1 MKRFLHLIL
10 YMAISTVA
18 LAQVRVTGC
27 VTNLQNQPV
36 SDVIV
41 KCLSGSKTLA
51 FTTTNGQGN
60 YTLELKEM
68 PKQEAVLLF
77 SHISYEKEEVKI
89 TTPSKSPRG
98 ETSQSDKKLLPSGA
112 FAGGQNA
119 TGGGLRQDMILTP
132 KAISLKEVKV
142 KATPLTMRGDTL
154 SYNLA
159 SFLKK
164 GDVTLEDGLKNLPG
178 VTVSENGAISYMGKG
193 ISNFYIGGLD
203 MLGGRYN
210 LATKN
215 IPAEYA
221 TQVEIM
227 KHHRHRKIDADEE
240 SDKVAINVKLSNKAR
255 FKPFGQPEF
264 GVGYRQTPSP
274 LGEGWGEALYAAG
287 ATEMMFTDNFQ
298 LLASAKYSNN
308 GSFGLY
314 DMVNHYGGDN
324 FGSLATD
331 KLPAWGQEYAGGV
344 GESVYRRN
352 GYGSL
357 NALLKLDS
365 VRQIKANAD
374 YTYDRMTS
382 SGSSESFYFAGG
394 ENLHISESTNPLA
407 KAHRPM
413 FTLKFENNASN
424 RYFSETFSAK
434 AQFLRNESPILTQD
448 PSLSAFSP
456 SAKAPGEGTG
466 RLLIE
471 QNRKATSINLHN
483 NFWATVRLGKK
494 KLSFTSDIGF
504 TRTPS
509 VTLQFSSPQESD
521 MTLETPS
528 QPTNVTSENSS
539 PSGEVGVTECHY
551 EYVSVGR
558 GVVQSAQSTQLNT
571 RHSTSLQIK
580 LGSKWK
586 VDMPIALEANYNFIE
601 TELLKP
607 GVADQSQRMNGWKL
621 VPSVNPS
628 TSWTS
633 RNKKFYASM
642 GANIRLLNLSYLSQ
656 LDNKRTTLVELFAEP
671 HASMRYTISGTS
683 ELNFSSG
690 FNHSAGD
697 IMDLLT
703 TPVQTTYRNTSMASG
718 VIGKSQSWSTSLR
731 YSKQVP
737 FSYFTFGANASYSQG
752 KRNVLSSRN
761 VSQTA
766 TESTSIFRDS
776 HSRSASGGIN
786 ASKNILALFTK
797 LSANADV
804 SWGSSE
810 YMMQNQ
816 FVTAYHTGYNLHLQA
831 DITPV
836 SWLEVNAQGD
846 YGKDW
851 SSTVGTNQSSD
862 NLRFTGSVAV
872 FPMSNLEIRSTYH
885 YLHSMVEPGQY
896 RDASMLS
903 ASVQYKTRHAVWKL
917 SGDNLL
923 NVRQY
928 TRTTF
933 FDTDRFVHTTH
944 LVGRTLMLTC
954 KLLLTGKKSHEG
966 T

>member
-10 YMAISTVA
+10 YIAICTVS
-18 LAQVRVTGC
+18 LAQVKVTGR
-27 VTNLQNQPV
+27 VTNLNNIPV
-36 SDVIV
+36 SDVII
-41 KCLSGSKTLA
+41 KCLCDNKTLA
-51 FTTTNGQGN
+51 FTTSNAQGV

-68 PKQEAVLLF
+68 PKKEVVLLF
-77 SHISYEKEEVKI
+77 SHISYEKEEVK
-89 TTPSKSPRG
+89 TVLKSK
-98 ETSQSDKKLLPSGA
+98 
-112 FAGGQNA
+112 A
-119 TGGGLRQDMILTP
+119 TKQDIALTD

-142 KATPLTMRGDTL
+142 KAPPLTLLGDTL
-154 SYNLA
+154 TYNLA

-178 VTVSENGAISYMGKG
+178 IDISENGAISYMGKG

-227 KHHRHRKIDADEE
+227 KHHKHRKIDADEE
-240 SDKVAINVKLSNKAR
+240 SDAVAINVKLSNKAK

-264 GVGYRQTPSP
+264 GVGYRRGPLPPEGGSHPDGVPPSGDRG
-274 LGEGWGEALYAAG
+274 LDFLYAAG

-298 LLASAKYSNN
+298 LLAAAKYSNN
-308 GSFGLY
+308 GNFGLY

-331 KLPAWGQEYAGGV
+331 KLPAWGQVYAGGV

-357 NALLKLDS
+357 NAIQKIDS

-382 SGSSESFYFAGG
+382 TGSSESFYFAGG
-394 ENLHISESTNPLA
+394 ENIHIAESTNPLA

-413 FTLKFENNASN
+413 FNIKFENNASN
-424 RYFSETFSAK
+424 HYFADNFSVK
-434 AQFLRNESPILTQD
+434 AQFLSNENDVYS
-448 PSLSAFSP
+448 SAV
-456 SAKAPGEGTG
+456 ADC
-466 RLLIE
+466 LLAM
-471 QNRKATSINLHN
+471 QRRKSTSINLHN
-483 NFWATVRLGKK
+483 NFWGTIRLGKK
-494 KLSFTSDIGF
+494 KFSFTSDIGF

-509 VTLQFSSPQESD
+509 VLMTMNDILQ
-521 MTLETPS
+521 
-528 QPTNVTSENSS
+528 N
-539 PSGEVGVTECHY
+539 G
-551 EYVSVGR
+551 
-558 GVVQSAQSTQLNT
+558 QSTQVNT
-571 RHSTSLQIK
+571 NHSTSVQIK
-580 LGSKWK
+580 LGKWK
-586 VDMPIALEANYNFIE
+586 IDMPIAIAANYNFIE
-601 TELLKP
+601 TELIKP
-607 GVADQSQRMNGWKL
+607 DQDDQSQRMNGWKL

-633 RNKKFYASM
+633 KNKKFYAAM
-642 GANIRLLNLSYLSQ
+642 GANLKWLNLSYLSQ
-656 LDNKRTTLVELFAEP
+656 LDSKRTTLVEVYAEP
-671 HASMRYTISGTS
+671 HVSMRYTFSGTS

-690 FNHSAGD
+690 FNNSAGD
-697 IMDLLT
+697 MMDLLT
-703 TPVQTTYRNTSMASG
+703 TPVQLNYRSTSAASG

-731 YSKQVP
+731 YSKQIP
-737 FSYFTFGANASYSQG
+737 FSYFTFGANASYNQG

-761 VSQTA
+761 VSQNA

-776 HSRSASGGIN
+776 HTRSASGGIN
-786 ASKNILALFTK
+786 ASKNILSLFTK

-810 YMMQNQ
+810 YMMQNK
-816 FVTAYHTGYNLHLQA
+816 FVTAYHTGYSLHLQA
-831 DITPV
+831 DITPI
-836 SWLEVNAQGD
+836 SWLEINAKGD

-851 SSTVGTNQSSD
+851 SRTVDSKQSSD
-862 NLRFTGSVAV
+862 NLRCTGSVAV
-872 FPMSNLEIRSTYH
+872 FPMPKLEIRSTYNFMH
-885 YLHSMVEPGQY
+885 NMVEPSKY
-896 RDASMLS
+896 KDSSMLS
-903 ASVQYKTRHAVWKL
+903 ASVQYKAKHAIWKL

-928 TRTTF
+928 TRTSF
-933 FDTDRFVHTTH
+933 MDTDRFVHTTN
-944 LVGRTLMLTC
+944 LVGRTVMLTC
-954 KLLLTGKKSHEG
+954 KLLLTSKSNK
-966 T
+966 

>member
-1 MKRFLHLIL
+1 MKRIIHLIL
-10 YMAISTVA
+10 YIAISIVS
-18 LAQVRVTGC
+18 LAQVKVTGR
-27 VTNLQNQPV
+27 VTNLKTAPV
-36 SDVIV
+36 SDVII
-41 KCLSGSKTLA
+41 KCLSGNKTMA
-51 FTTTNGQGN
+51 FTTSNAQGV

-68 PKQEAVLLF
+68 PKKEVVLLF
-77 SHISYEKEEVKI
+77 SHISYEKEEVK
-89 TTPSKSPRG
+89 TMLKSK
-98 ETSQSDKKLLPSGA
+98 
-112 FAGGQNA
+112 A
-119 TGGGLRQDMILTP
+119 TKQDIILTD

-142 KATPLTMRGDTL
+142 KAPPLTLLGDTL
-154 SYNLA
+154 TYNLA

-178 VTVSENGAISYMGKG
+178 IDISENGAISYMGKG

-227 KHHRHRKIDADEE
+227 KHHKHRKIDADEE
-240 SDKVAINVKLSNKAR
+240 SDAVAINVKLSNKAK

-264 GVGYRQTPSP
+264 GVGYRSPSP
-274 LGEGWGEALYAAG
+274 QSSHLGEGRGGGLLYAAG

-298 LLASAKYSNN
+298 LLAAAKYSNN

-314 DMVNHYGGDN
+314 DMVNHYGGDI

-331 KLPAWGQEYAGGV
+331 RLPAWGQVYAGGV
-344 GESVYRRN
+344 GEAVYRRN

-357 NALLKLDS
+357 NAIQKIDS

-382 SGSSESFYFAGG
+382 SGSSESFYFADG
-394 ENLHISESTNPLA
+394 ENIHIAESTNPLA
-407 KAHRPM
+407 TTHRPM
-413 FTLKFENNASN
+413 FNIKFENNASN
-424 RYFSETFSAK
+424 HYFADNFSAK
-434 AQFLRNESPILTQD
+434 AQFLSNESPILT
-448 PSLSAFSP
+448 LSQEDAVQ
-456 SAKAPGEGTG
+456 
-466 RLLIE
+466 IE
-471 QNRKATSINLHN
+471 QHRKSTSINLHN
-483 NFWATVRLGKK
+483 NFWGTVRMGKK

-509 VTLQFSSPQESD
+509 VL
-521 MTLETPS
+521 MTMNDIS
-528 QPTNVTSENSS
+528 Q
-539 PSGEVGVTECHY
+539 SG
-551 EYVSVGR
+551 
-558 GVVQSAQSTQLNT
+558 QSTQVNT
-571 RHSTSLQIK
+571 RHSTSIQIK
-580 LGSKWK
+580 LGKWK
-586 VDMPIALEANYNFIE
+586 IDMPIALEANYNFIE
-601 TELLKP
+601 TELVKP
-607 GVADQSQRMNGWKL
+607 DHDDQSQRMNGWKL
-621 VPSVNPS
+621 VPQVSPS

-642 GANIRLLNLSYLSQ
+642 GVRMKWLNLNYLSH
-656 LDNKRTTLVELFAEP
+656 LDDNRTTLTELFAEP
-671 HASMRYTISGTS
+671 NLSMRYTFSGTS

-697 IMDLLT
+697 MMDLLT
-703 TPVQTTYRNTSMASG
+703 TPVQLNYRSTSAASG
-718 VIGKSQSWSTSLR
+718 VIGMSQSWSTSLR

-761 VSQTA
+761 VSPDA

-776 HSRSASGGIN
+776 HTRSASGGIN
-786 ASKNILALFTK
+786 VSKNILSLFTK

-810 YMMQNQ
+810 YMMQNK

-831 DITPV
+831 DITPIR
-836 SWLEVNAQGD
+836 WLEINAKGD

-851 SSTVGTNQSSD
+851 SRTVDSKQSSD
-862 NLRFTGSVAV
+862 NLRCTGSLAV
-872 FPMSNLEIRSTYH
+872 FPMPKLELRSTFNFMH
-885 YLHSMVEPGQY
+885 NMVEPGKY
-896 RDASMLS
+896 KDTSMLS
-903 ASVQYKTRHAVWKL
+903 ASVQYKAKQAVWKL

-923 NVRQY
+923 DVRQY
-928 TRTTF
+928 TRTSF
-933 FDTDRFVHTTH
+933 MDTDRFVHTAN
-944 LVGRTLMLTC
+944 LVGRTVMLTC
-954 KLLLTGKKSHEG
+954 KLLLTHS
-966 T
+966 

>member
-1 MKRFLHLIL
+1 MKRNLLLIL
-10 YMAISTVA
+10 FMTMASVI
-18 LAQVRVTGC
+18 LAQVRVTGR

-51 FTTTNGQGN
+51 FTTSNAQGT

-68 PKQEAVLLF
+68 PKTEVVLLYN
-77 SHISYEKEEVKI
+77 HISYEKEEVKTELKSK
-89 TTPSKSPRG
+89 TTK
-98 ETSQSDKKLLPSGA
+98 
-112 FAGGQNA
+112 
-119 TGGGLRQDMILTP
+119 QDIILTD
-132 KAISLKEVKV
+132 KAIALKEVKV
-142 KATPLTMRGDTL
+142 KANPVTMQGDTL

-164 GDVTLEDGLKNLPG
+164 GDVTLEDGLRNLPG
-178 VTVSENGAISYMGKG
+178 VTISDDGAISYMGRG

-240 SDKVAINVKLSNKAR
+240 SNDVAINVKLSNKAK
-255 FKPFGQPEF
+255 FKPFGQPEL

-274 LGEGWGEALYAAG
+274 SGEGWGEGLLYAAG

-324 FGSLATD
+324 FGSMATD

-352 GYGSL
+352 GYGSI
-357 NALLKLDS
+357 NAIQKLDS
-365 VRQIKANAD
+365 VRQLRANAD

-382 SGSSESFYFAGG
+382 SGSTEAFYFAGG
-394 ENLHISESTNPLA
+394 ENIHISESIHPLA
-407 KAHRPM
+407 TAHRPM
-413 FTLKFENNASN
+413 FSMKFENNASN
-424 RYFSETFSAK
+424 HYYAENFSVK
-434 AQFLRNESPILTQD
+434 AQFISNENDVYST
-448 PSLSAFSP
+448 SA
-456 SAKAPGEGTG
+456 ADG
-466 RLLIE
+466 LLAM
-471 QNRKATSINLHN
+471 QRRKSTSINIHN
-483 NFWATVRLGKK
+483 NLWSTIRLGKK
-494 KLSFTSDIGF
+494 KFSFTSDIGF

-509 VTLQFSSPQESD
+509 VMMAMND
-521 MTLETPS
+521 IS
-528 QPTNVTSENSS
+528 Q
-539 PSGEVGVTECHY
+539 SG
-551 EYVSVGR
+551 
-558 GVVQSAQSTQLNT
+558 QSTQVNT

-580 LGSKWK
+580 FGKWK

-601 TELLKP
+601 TELVKP
-607 GVADQSQRMNGWKL
+607 DHDDQSQRMNGWKL

-628 TSWTS
+628 TSWS
-633 RNKKFYASM
+633 SKNKKFYASM
-642 GANIRLLNLSYLSQ
+642 GANLRWLNLSYFSQ
-656 LDNKRTTLVELFAEP
+656 LDSKRTTLVELYAEP
-671 HASMRYTISGTS
+671 HVSMRYTFSGTS

-690 FNHSAGD
+690 FNNSAGD
-697 IMDLLT
+697 MMDLLT
-703 TPVQTTYRNTSMASG
+703 TPVQLSYRSTSAASG

-737 FSYFTFGANASYSQG
+737 FSYFTFGANASYNQG

-761 VSQTA
+761 VSQNA

-776 HSRSASGGIN
+776 HTRSASGGIN

-797 LSANADV
+797 LSADASL

-810 YMMQNQ
+810 YMMQNE

-831 DITPV
+831 DITPI
-836 SWLEVNAQGD
+836 SWLEVNAKGD
-846 YGKDW
+846 YSKDW
-851 SSTVGTNQSSD
+851 SRTVGTNQSSD
-862 NLRFTGSVAV
+862 NLRCTGSLAV
-872 FPMSNLEIRSTYH
+872 FPMPKLEIRSTYYFMH
-885 YLHSMVEPGQY
+885 NMVEPGKY
-896 RDASMLS
+896 KDASMLS
-903 ASVQYKTRHAVWKL
+903 ASVQYKTKRAIWKL
-917 SGDNLL
+917 TGDNLL

-928 TRTTF
+928 TRTSF
-933 FDTDRFVHTTH
+933 MDTDRFVHTTN
-944 LVGRTLMLTC
+944 LVGRTVMLTC
-954 KLLLTGKKSHEG
+954 KLLLARNK
-966 T
+966 